1 MTPPFH
7 IDPSDPRP
15 GADAAVV
22 SPDGR
27 WVAWTGHGA
36 GADVYV
42 APTDSSS
49 PAICVVPAVEA
60 SQLLGWCRDGRS
72 VLVQQQIHEARSTRL
87 SRVAVDQPGIL
98 APLVEKPRDEEIQGA
113 QIHPN
118 GVWMIYGAKLGVAQA
133 AAGTSASLVRH
144 DIVTGEI
151 RSLAKPSKAS
161 LGRFELHPQGTQILY
176 SHGEPYRAGRQVWLV
191 DIDGQ
196 SDREILNLGPSVKL
210 SASWVPD
217 GVRVLAFVQT
227 GSVKHI
233 GIWEARSGRLSWLL
247 DQPRSL
253 LQEVWMPPL
262 GDEAV
267 LLEASATGLRASLLS
282 IDSGEEH
289 RLPELPGS
297 LSPIA
302 PLGGRL
308 WIGLWSTPA
317 TLPQLVRFSLDDVR
331 PEGFEALVPN
341 AQLSLP
347 LAPDLV
353 PPLQRAKRLDRT
365 ELRPSV

>member
-1 MTPPFH
+1 MSPPFH
-7 IDPSDPRP
+7 PDPSDPRP

-27 WVAWTGHGA
+27 WVAWTGFGA
-36 GADVYV
+36 GADVHV

-49 PAICVVPAVEA
+49 PAICVVSAAEA

-72 VLVQQQIHEARSTRL
+72 VLVQQQFHELHSMRL
-87 SRVAVDQPGIL
+87 SRVAVDQPGVL
-98 APLVEKPRDEEIQGA
+98 VPLVEKPREEEVQGA
-113 QIHPN
+113 QLHPN
-118 GVWMIYGAKLGVAQA
+118 GVWMIYGAKLGTAQSTA
-133 AAGTSASLVRH
+133 TSATLVRH
-144 DIVTGEI
+144 DIVTGEM

-176 SHGEPYRAGRQVWLV
+176 THGEPYRAGRQVWLV
-191 DIDGQ
+191 DVDGQ

-210 SASWVPD
+210 AASWVPD
-217 GVRVLAFVQT
+217 GVQVLAFVQT
-227 GSVKHI
+227 GSVKHV
-233 GIWEARSGRLSWLL
+233 GIWETRTGRLRWLL

-262 GDEAV
+262 GSQAV
-267 LLEASATGLRASLLS
+267 LLEASANGLRASLLS
-282 IDSGEEH
+282 IDTGEDV

-308 WIGLWSTPA
+308 WIGMWSTPA
-317 TLPQLVRFSLDDVR
+317 TLPRLVRFSLDDVR
-331 PEGFEALVPN
+331 PDGFELLVPN

-347 LAPDLV
+347 LASDSV
-353 PPLQRAKRLDRT
+353 PPVPLPRERAR
-365 ELRPSV
+365 LRPTV